1 MSTQPSSESRADAV
15 GREDLVGFISAALAC
30 TGQAEFYGDA
40 AGQALSIDFFH
51 TYMLGNYR
59 RMYAQCLA
67 AGINDFNRATIII
80 NLLCT
85 AARASQ
91 RERAEEGRLIAAALR
106 ELPPHRVYRVFEQLV
121 ELRLTNRRVRRIVRD
136 YLDGRGEPE
145 LHAIKY
151 RRRLSKIAAHFH
163 LRLAPE
169 QSDVLLR
176 LAKVRRFETPLFE
189 SFRRARYDERAIYDL
204 PYTVAE
210 GLAARKGI
218 PRDRFLANIAP
229 RLTKHERLRLQSA
242 GRHIAAIAEQDLS
255 RHSLTRLAIYF
266 LSLSLAQRR
275 LQFDAFDQAMR
286 GAAARLVR
294 RAGLRLG
301 RVALV
306 LDNSYSASGS
316 PAKRDRPLA
325 LALACH
331 YILHQATDQLSV
343 HWTAPLPSTSAP
355 NPLCDLKAVGHTDL
369 ASPLLAALAETPSL
383 VLLVSDGHDNDP
395 PGGAA
400 ELIRVFRARLDPART
415 TSLVHLNPVYDAS
428 EYATKSIHP
437 AMVTL
442 GIRDAEGLPTLL
454 GFARF
459 IDGSAGL
466 PELQALLEL
475 RARELIGEE
484 PRA

>member
-1 MSTQPSSESRADAV
+1 MTTHPPSESRADAV

-40 AGQALSIDFFH
+40 AGQAVSIDFFH
-51 TYMLGNYR
+51 GYMLGNYR
-59 RMYAQCLA
+59 RMYAHCLA

-80 NLLCT
+80 NLLST
-85 AARASQ
+85 VKHASASE
-91 RERAEEGRLIAAALR
+91 REEEGRLIAAALR
-106 ELPPHRVYRVFEQLV
+106 ELPPNRVYRVFERLV
-121 ELRLTNRRVRRIVRD
+121 ELRLSNRRIRRIVRD
-136 YLDGRGEPE
+136 WLDARREPE
-145 LHAIKY
+145 LHAVKY
-151 RRRLSKIAAHFH
+151 RRRLASIVAHFH
-163 LRLAPE
+163 LRLPPE
-169 QSDVLLR
+169 QSNLLFR
-176 LAKVRRFETPLFE
+176 LARVRRFETPLFE

-210 GLAARKGI
+210 GLASRKGV

-229 RLTKHERLRLQSA
+229 RLTKRERLRLQST
-242 GRHIAAIAEQDLS
+242 GRDIAAIAEQDLS

-266 LSLSLAQRR
+266 LSLSSTQRR
-275 LQFDAFDQAMR
+275 LQFETFDEAMR
-286 GAAARLVR
+286 AAAMRLVR

-331 YILHQATDQLSV
+331 YVLQQATDQLSV
-343 HWTAPLPSTSAP
+343 HWTSPPNSAAE
-355 NPLCDLKAVGHTDL
+355 LKAVGHTDL
-369 ASPLLAALAETPSL
+369 ASPLLAALAEAPSL
-383 VLLVSDGHDNDP
+383 VVLVSDGYDNDP

-400 ELIRVFRARLDPART
+400 EIVRVFRARLDPERA

-428 EYATKSIHP
+428 EYATKAIHP
-437 AMVTL
+437 AMITL

-459 IDGSAGL
+459 IAGSAGL
-466 PELQALLEL
+466 AELQALLEA
-475 RARELIGEE
+475 RARELVGEE
-484 PRA
+484 SRA

>member
-1 MSTQPSSESRADAV
+1 MSTQVASESRADAV

-59 RMYAQCLA
+59 RLYAQCLA
-67 AGINDFNRATIII
+67 AGVNDFNRATIIV

-85 AARASQ
+85 AASAS
-91 RERAEEGRLIAAALR
+91 ERAEEGRLIAAALR
-106 ELPPHRVYRVFEQLV
+106 ELPPHRVYRVLEQLV
-121 ELRLTNRRVRRIVRD
+121 ELRVTNRRTRRIVRD
-136 YLDGRGEPE
+136 YLDGRREPE

-151 RRRLSKIAAHFH
+151 RRRLSRIAAHFH

-169 QSDVLLR
+169 QSDVLFR

-189 SFRRARYDERAIYDL
+189 SFRRARYDERAIYEL

-218 PRDRFLANIAP
+218 PRDRFLTNIAP

-242 GRHIAAIAEQDLS
+242 GRQIAAIQEQDLS
-255 RHSLTRLAIYF
+255 PHSLTRLAIYF

-275 LQFDAFDQAMR
+275 LQFELFDRSMRDAAT
-286 GAAARLVR
+286 RLVR
-294 RAGLRLG
+294 RANLRLG
-301 RVALV
+301 RVAAV

-325 LALACH
+325 LALACL
-331 YILHQATDQLSV
+331 YILQQATDQLSV
-343 HWTAPLPSTSAP
+343 HWTAPPSE
-355 NPLCDLKAVGHTDL
+355 LCELKAVGHTDL
-369 ASPLLAALAETPSL
+369 ATPLLAALAEAPSL
-383 VLLVSDGHDNDP
+383 LLLVSDGYDNDP

-400 ELIRVFRARLDPART
+400 EIIRVFRARLDPGRT

-428 EYATKSIHP
+428 EYATKGIHP

-459 IDGSAGL
+459 IDGSASL
-466 PELQALLEL
+466 PELQALLDS
-475 RARELIGEE
+475 RARELTGEE

>member
-1 MSTQPSSESRADAV
+1 MTTNPPSESRADAV

-40 AGQALSIDFFH
+40 LGQAVSIDFFH
-51 TYMLGNYR
+51 TYMIGNYR
-59 RMYAQCLA
+59 RMYAHCLA
-67 AGINDFNRATIII
+67 AGVNDFNRTTIII

-85 AARASQ
+85 AALASLPD
-91 RERAEEGRLIAAALR
+91 RGEEGRLIAAALR
-106 ELPPHRVYRVFEQLV
+106 ELPPNRVYRVFERLV
-121 ELRLTNRRVRRIVRD
+121 ELRLSNRRVRRIVRD
-136 YLDGRGEPE
+136 YLDARREPE
-145 LHAIKY
+145 LHALKY

-169 QSDVLLR
+169 HSSVLFR
-176 LAKVRRFETPLFE
+176 LNRVRRFETPLFE
-189 SFRRARYDERAIYDL
+189 SFRRAHHDERAIYEL

-210 GLAARKGI
+210 GLAARLGVR
-218 PRDRFLANIAP
+218 RDRFLAKIAP

-242 GRHIAAIAEQDLS
+242 GRNIAAIAEQDLS

-266 LSLSLAQRR
+266 LSLSPAQRR
-275 LQFDAFDQAMR
+275 LQFDDFDQAMR
-286 GAAARLVR
+286 AAAARLVR

-301 RVALV
+301 RVALI

-331 YILHQATDQLSV
+331 YVLHEATDQLSV
-343 HWTAPLPSTSAP
+343 RWTSPPSS
-355 NPLCDLKAVGHTDL
+355 LCDLKAVGHTDL
-369 ASPLLAALAETPSL
+369 ASPLLAALAEAPSL
-383 VLLVSDGHDNDP
+383 VVLVSDGYDNDP

-400 ELIRVFRARLDPART
+400 EIVRVFRTRLDPERAT
-415 TSLVHLNPVYDAS
+415 ALVHLNPVYDAS
-428 EYATKSIHP
+428 EYATKAIHP

-466 PELQALLEL
+466 PELQALLEV
-475 RARELIGEE
+475 RARELVGEE